1 MMMQPGQWG
10 GNQMMPGNQMQHKNP
25 MMQGNQ
31 MQQNHQMMQNNQ
43 MRPIVCPTQCRY
55 NDTFY
60 PVEQPYVH
68 PIVNVNRQH
77 PVITPRHY
85 YTETTQNMAG
95 APIYPGMGPGM
106 GMGPAGM
113 GPGMGPG
120 MGMGPA
126 GMGPGMGL
134 GMGGGGCCGR
144 RR

>member
-1 MMMQPGQWG
+1 MMQQGQWNQ
-10 GNQMMPGNQMQHKNP
+10 NQMMPQGQWNPNQMMP
-25 MMQGNQ
+25 ASQ
-31 MQQNHQMMQNNQ
+31 MPQNSQ
-43 MRPIVCPTQCRY
+43 MRPIVCPTQCRF
-55 NDTFY
+55 NDTFF

-85 YTETTQNMAG
+85 YTESTQNVMG
-95 APIYPGMGPGM
+95 APIRPGMGPTGV
-106 GMGPAGM
+106 GPAGM

-120 MGMGPA
+120 TGW
-126 GMGPGMGL
+126 GPGMGP